1 MNRSRLTRRLC
12 RIAPHL
18 LLAGCAAIF
27 ALPLLVMVFS
37 SLKTPEELARNP
49 YGLWPET
56 WRWQNYADAI
66 AAIPW
71 WRYLFNSL
79 VLCAGCVAGTTL
91 SCSLVAWSL
100 AWISWR
106 GQRWTFVLVVATML
120 LPWQITMV
128 PRFAL
133 ISWLGLYDT
142 WWAIIFP
149 CFLGDAFYIFLLRQF
164 FLTIPRELLDA
175 GRVDGLGWWGLFWRI
190 GLPLSRPAIATV
202 AVFQFVAT
210 WNDFSGPLL
219 YLDDPE
225 KFPLAYGLER
235 FVSSYGDQTHLLLAA
250 AVMFTIPMIMLF
262 FLAQRTFIQGIATT
276 GVKG

>member
-1 MNRSRLTRRLC
+1 MKRPPLVVRRL
-12 RIAPHL
+12 APHL
-18 LLAGCAAIF
+18 LLLACATLF
-27 ALPLLVMVFS
+27 ALPLLVMFFS
-37 SLKTPEELARNP
+37 SLKSPEELARNP
-49 YGLWPET
+49 YSLLPQT

-66 AAIPW
+66 QAIPW
-71 WRYLFNSL
+71 WRYLFNSIL
-79 VLCAGCVAGTTL
+79 LCFGCVVGSTV

-100 AWISWR
+100 AWTQWR
-106 GQRWTFVLVVATML
+106 GRRCTFALVVATML

-128 PRFAL
+128 PRFVL
-133 ISWLGLYDT
+133 ISSIGLYDSL
-142 WWAIIFP
+142 WAIILP
-149 CFLGDAFYIFLLRQF
+149 SFLGDAFFIFLLRQF
-164 FLTIPRELLDA
+164 FLTIPRELLEA
-175 GRVDGLGWWGLFWRI
+175 GRVDGLGHWGLFWHI

-202 AVFQFVAT
+202 AVFQFVST
-210 WNDFSGPLL
+210 WNDFGGPLL

-250 AVMFTIPMIMLF
+250 AVMFTIPLVMLF

>member
-1 MNRSRLTRRLC
+1 MKHWRH
-12 RIAPHL
+12 IL
-18 LLAGCAAIF
+18 LIMLALLF

-49 YGLWPET
+49 YALLPET
-56 WRWQNYADAI
+56 WRWQNYPDAL
-66 AAIPW
+66 AAIPY

-79 VLCAGCVAGTTL
+79 VLCTGCVVGATL

-100 AWISWR
+100 AQMKWR
-106 GQRWTFVLVVATML
+106 GRKLAFIVVIATML
-120 LPWQITMV
+120 LPWQVTMV
-128 PRFAL
+128 PRFVL
-133 ISWLGLYDT
+133 ISQLGLYDSL
-142 WWAIIFP
+142 WAIILP
-149 CFLGDAFYIFLLRQF
+149 TFLGEAFFIFLLRQF
-164 FLTIPRELLDA
+164 FMSIPRELLEA
-175 GRVDGLGWWGLFWRI
+175 GRVDGLSEWGLFWRI

-202 AVFQFVAT
+202 AVFQFVYT

-219 YLDDPE
+219 YLNDPE

-250 AVMFTIPMIMLF
+250 SVMFTVPMIILF

-276 GVKG
+276 GLKVNDVL